1 MASGADKAS
10 GRIFVG
16 VGGWTFEPWRES
28 FYPKGLKKDA
38 ELAYMA
44 ERLTAIEIN
53 GTFYRGQKPET
64 FRKWAEAAPEGFRFP
79 LKASRFC
86 TSRRV
91 LAEGAES
98 VARFFATGPTAMG
111 DKLGP
116 ILWQLPATKR
126 FEKDDLAA
134 FLKLLPAEHDGVK
147 LRHVIEAGHES
158 FADPAFVELLREAEA
173 QVAPVT
179 LDDPNHPTIADV
191 TADFVY
197 LRLERSREDIETG
210 YSADDLDRWAA
221 RLKTYAAGGVPEDLP
236 TLKGDAP
243 EKTPRDVYCFLI
255 SGAKVRNPAGAMALI
270 ERLKDRR

>member
-1 MASGADKAS
+1 MARAAGDC

-16 VGGWTFEPWRES
+16 VGGWTFEPWRGA
-28 FYPKGLKKDA
+28 FYPADLKKDR

-64 FRKWAEAAPEGFRFP
+64 FHKWADAAPAGFQFP
-79 LKASRFC
+79 LKASRFT

-98 VARFFATGPTAMG
+98 IEKFWATKPTALG

-126 FEKDDLAA
+126 FDKDDVAA
-134 FLKLLPAEHDGVK
+134 FLKLLPAEVDGVK

-158 FADPAFVELLREAEA
+158 FADPAFLDLLREAEA
-173 QVAPVT
+173 QVAQVI
-179 LDDPNHPTIADV
+179 LDDPDHPTIADV

-197 LRLERSREDIETG
+197 LRLERSREEVETG
-210 YSADDLDRWAA
+210 YPEDELDAWAK
-221 RLKTYAAGGVPEDLP
+221 RLSTYAEGGVPDDLP
-236 TLKGDAP
+236 RLTDDRP
-243 EKTPRDVYCFLI
+243 EKRPRDVYCFFI
-255 SGAKVRNPAGAMALI
+255 SGAKARNPAGAMAML
-270 ERLKDRR
+270 ERVNGL

>member
-1 MASGADKAS
+1 MASGK
-10 GRIFVG
+10 IFVG
-16 VGGWTFEPWRES
+16 VGGWTFEPWRET
-28 FYPKGLKKDA
+28 FYPKGLKKDR

-64 FRKWAEAAPEGFRFP
+64 FRKWAGEAPDGFRFP

-98 VARFFATGPTAMG
+98 IEKFWATEPTAMG
-111 DKLGP
+111 DRLGP

-126 FEKDDLAA
+126 FDADDIAA
-134 FLKLLPAEHDGVK
+134 FLKLLPAERDGVR

-158 FADPAFVELLREAEA
+158 FADPAFVALLRGAEA

-179 LDDPNHPTIADV
+179 LDDPDHPTIADP

-197 LRLERSREDIETG
+197 LRLERSRADVETG
-210 YSADDLDRWAA
+210 YPADELDVWAE
-221 RLKTYAAGGVPEDLP
+221 RLKTYAAGGVPKDLP
-236 TLKGDAP
+236 TLTGDAP
-243 EKTPRDVYCFLI
+243 KATPRDVYCFFI
-255 SGAKVRNPAGAMALI
+255 SGAKAQNPAAAMALI
-270 ERLKDRR
+270 ERVGRP

>member
-1 MASGADKAS
+1 MAA
-10 GRIFVG
+10 GRIHVG

-64 FRKWAEAAPEGFRFP
+64 FRKWADAAPAGFRFSM
-79 LKASRFC
+79 KASRFT

-98 VARFFATGPTAMG
+98 IAKFWDTKPTAMG

-126 FEKDDLAA
+126 FDKDDVAA
-134 FLKLLPAEHDGVK
+134 FLKLLPAEKDGVR
-147 LRHVIEAGHES
+147 LRHVIEATHDS
-158 FADPAFVELLREAEA
+158 FADPAFIALLREAEA
-173 QVAPVT
+173 QVTQVVI
-179 LDDPNHPTIADV
+179 DDPDHPTLADV
-191 TADFVY
+191 ASGFVY
-197 LRLERSREDIETG
+197 LRLERSRADVETG
-210 YSADDLDRWAA
+210 YPADELDAWAE
-221 RLKTYAAGGVPEDLP
+221 RLKIYAAGGVPDDLP
-236 TLKGDAP
+236 SLAGDKP
-243 EKTPRDVYCFLI
+243 KTTPRDVYCFFI
-255 SGAKVRNPAGAMALI
+255 SGAKARNPAAAMALI
-270 ERLKDRR
+270 DRVKR